1 MSGLGRSSPGESL
14 DFEVGWFFRLHTSPP
29 VSAPSPL
36 LLWAVRGSG
45 MGTEAKRDGSRRRR
59 WSKSHPLLVLPPPDK
74 ELRMETREDKSPR
87 QNLMEEASLSSSTVQ
102 KSNREEKL
110 QRSRR
115 KRGSKPIPGCSEEE
129 RPILCLEGGRRSS
142 WGSELVVHERLQD
155 GEKPYKCLECGKC
168 FSRSSFLIRHQMIHT
183 GKWAYECGECGKG
196 FYCNSK
202 LIIHQRIHTGER
214 PYECSECGKRFHSSS
229 TLLAHQPIHTD
240 ERPFR
245 CPDCGEGFKNNSTL
259 VTHRRIHTG
268 ERPYECRE
276 CGKSFSQSS
285 SLNTHKRIHTGER
298 PYECPHVPSVGRA
311 SPGALT

>member
-1 MSGLGRSSPGESL
+1 GSPQPGSPASPRL
-14 DFEVGWFFRLHTSPP
+14 DLQPPIFP
-29 VSAPSPL
+29 VSPFPRTGFPPSP
-36 LLWAVRGSG
+36 AG
-45 MGTEAKRDGSRRRR
+45 GSRGEPQTTQPCRGGVDGR
-59 WSKSHPLLVLPPPDK
+59 
-74 ELRMETREDKSPR
+74 
-87 QNLMEEASLSSSTVQ
+87 EASLSSSTVQ

-115 KRGSKPIPGCSEEE
+115 KRGSKPIPG
-129 RPILCLEGGRRSS
+129 
-142 WGSELVVHERLQD
+142 
-155 GEKPYKCLECGKC
+155 
-168 FSRSSFLIRHQMIHT
+168 SFLIRHQMIHT

-298 PYECPHVPSVGRA
+298 PYECPQCGKRPRKFKTPPAQTSKN
-311 SPGALT
+311 PKIP